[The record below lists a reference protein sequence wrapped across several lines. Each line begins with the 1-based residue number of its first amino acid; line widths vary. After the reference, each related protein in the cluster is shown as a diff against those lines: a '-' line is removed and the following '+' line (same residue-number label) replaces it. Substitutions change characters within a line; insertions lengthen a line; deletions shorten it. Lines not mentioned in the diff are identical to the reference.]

1 MGIVSSIRKDRE
13 FKVVFN
19 DDSLIITDADF
30 KETAIP
36 LLWYQAL
43 KNASEEQKNEWILS
57 DDGKKLIW
65 NNLKIEILL

>member
-1 MGIVSSIRKDRE
+1 MGIIRSTRKGRE

-19 DDSLIITDADF
+19 DDSLIITNDEL

-43 KNASEEQKNEWILS
+43 KNATEAQKNEWVVS

-65 NNLKIEILL
+65 NNLKVEILI

>member
-1 MGIVSSIRKDRE
+1 MGIVSTRRKDQE

-43 KNASEEQKNEWILS
+43 KNATEKQKNEWVLS
-57 DDGKKLIW
+57 DDGTKLIW
-65 NNLKIEILL
+65 KSLNIEILI